1 MGCWISLVIIVFII
15 SVLMIIMLTGDEN
28 DDCDN
33 NYKDSNKDN
42 RNIIDVGVI
51 NEGNQIDNDDST

>member
-51 NEGNQIDNDDST
+51 SEGNQIDKDNSK

>member
-15 SVLMIIMLTGDEN
+15 SILMVMMLTGDED

-51 NEGNQIDNDDST
+51 SEGNQIDKDNSK